1 MYFSKKPYLLACA
14 MAVLQPGLSL
24 AQDFPVKPVRIVI
37 ANPAG
42 SGSDIVARIVV
53 PEMAKNLG
61 QSVFVEPRPGA
72 DQLIGAVYV
81 AKQVPADGYTVG
93 VYALGN
99 LASVPALVKDPKFDP
114 IKDLPP
120 FITMVAG
127 RSYLGTPA
135 NAPWK
140 NFDEMIAYAK
150 ANPGKLNYAAT
161 TVSQRLR
168 MEPVLMKHNLNIVSI
183 PYPSTGAA
191 EAAIYAGQ
199 VHLLFANASQVSKK
213 GGMWSIA
220 VTGDRRHP
228 KFPDVP
234 TFIELG
240 LPPVPGA
247 EYSMHAP
254 AATPRAIIERLHSA
268 VSRALQHPDVVARME
283 KLSYEMV
290 NDSPQAAVK
299 YLDMQIRLANDV
311 AKKIGLEPQ

>member
-1 MYFSKKPYLLACA
+1 MHFSKMPYLIACA
-14 MAVLQPGLSL
+14 LVALYSVPSL
-24 AQDFPVKPVRIVI
+24 AQDFPTKPVRIIV

-42 SGSDIVARIVV
+42 SGSDIVTRIVV
-53 PEMAKNLG
+53 PEMSRNLG
-61 QSVFVEPRPGA
+61 QTVIVEPKPGA

-99 LASVPALVKDPKFDP
+99 LASVPVLVKDPKFDP
-114 IKDLPP
+114 LQDLPP

-127 RSYLGTPA
+127 RSYLGTPG

-213 GGMWSIA
+213 GGMYAIA

-254 AATPRAIIERLHSA
+254 AGTPRPIIERLHSA
-268 VSRALQHPDVVARME
+268 VSRALQSADVVARMD
-283 KLSYEMV
+283 KLSYEIV

-299 YLDMQIRLANDV
+299 YLDTQIKLATEV